1 MRNKPFQCK
10 RDKMYTMSAFDPAL
24 IILVN
29 LYASQSDKRQDTRVY
44 ANGAMQVS
52 LFVSVN
58 YNGDTDE
65 GILDQIKGY
74 VQDNV
79 VIYTLDDGMSP
90 LSSEWVKSTTSNEFH
105 HDLDHSSDKLGVT
118 SDIRVPLYFTVPFN
132 SEGEHKWIAK
142 LGDTQTSSDTP
153 VTVNVQGFSIAASD
167 FTVESRDYV
176 DKCQLR
182 VLRYK
187 PRAVPDSQKLIKCLN
202 YKGMKFV
209 LTGGNAWLSMV
220 MSKKRS

>member
-1 MRNKPFQCK
+1 
-10 RDKMYTMSAFDPAL
+10 MSAFDPTL
-24 IILVN
+24 IILAN
-29 LYASQSDKRQDTRVY
+29 IYASQSDKRQDTSVY
-44 ANGAMQVS
+44 ANNAMQVS

-65 GILDQIKGY
+65 AILDQIKGY

-79 VIYTLDDGMSP
+79 VIYTLNDGMSP

-142 LGDTQTSSDTP
+142 LGDTQTNSDTP
-153 VTVNVQGFSIAASD
+153 VTVHVHGFSITASD
-167 FTVESRDYV
+167 FTIETRDHA
-176 DKCQLR
+176 DQSGLK
-182 VLRYK
+182 VL
-187 PRAVPDSQKLIKCLN
+187 
-202 YKGMKFV
+202 
-209 LTGGNAWLSMV
+209 
-220 MSKKRS
+220 